1 MKASKFFKLKQKWS
15 VASSKTLE
23 VATDTLTIIN
33 QIVEE
38 EVNKPIENLI
48 EEVKEVKTTIK
59 KKKNETIT

>member
-15 VASSKTLE
+15 VASSKTVE

-48 EEVKEVKTTIK
+48 EEVKTTIKK

>member
-1 MKASKFFKLKQKWS
+1 VKASKFFKLKQKWS
-15 VASSKTLE
+15 VASSKTVE

-48 EEVKEVKTTIK
+48 EEVKTTIKK

>member
-15 VASSKTLE
+15 I
-23 VATDTLTIIN
+23 ATITETTK
-33 QIVEE
+33 EE
-38 EVNKPIENLI
+38 IKPIEDLV